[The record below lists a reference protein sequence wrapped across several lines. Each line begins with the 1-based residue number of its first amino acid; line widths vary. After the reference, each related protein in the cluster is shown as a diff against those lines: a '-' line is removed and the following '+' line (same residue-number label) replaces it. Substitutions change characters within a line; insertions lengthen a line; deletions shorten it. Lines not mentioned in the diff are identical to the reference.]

1 LQLKELLSGYEYRDI
16 SGVELIDTEVLG
28 ITSDSRKVGPGF
40 LFGALPGE
48 NVDGYDFIMDAV
60 NAGAVAVLT
69 SNNTPFKMKI
79 NPSVCFISDPNP
91 RKRYAKM
98 VGSFYKQQQP
108 QHVVAVTGTNGKS
121 SVAEFTRQIWQI
133 CDRPAASIGT
143 LGLVAPWGTEGGY
156 LTTPDPIELH
166 KTLVKLDN
174 GGIEH
179 VVIEASSH
187 GLSQF
192 RLDGIN
198 VEIAAFTN
206 FSRDHLD
213 YHKTMESYFNVKRR
227 LFTEVLN
234 PDGVAVINSDD
245 KMAVK
250 LSKILKKRNINSIDF
265 GKNANDVILE
275 NIEAFPHGQRL
286 SLSVFGRTYNLMLP
300 LIGNF
305 QSMNALCAL
314 AIVIASGLNP
324 EMATRALSKLQSVKG
339 RMELV
344 ACTVNDSRIFV
355 DYAHTPDAL
364 ENVLNSL
371 RAHTKNKLKIV
382 FGCGGNRDHGKR
394 PKMGKIATQ
403 LADEVIITDDNPR
416 YENAAQIRAQIKSAS
431 PGAIEIADRMDA
443 IATAVKSLATGD
455 SLVVAGKGHEKGQ
468 IIDGAEI
475 PFDDVKAVKS
485 VVRGNL

>member
-1 LQLKELLSGYEYRDI
+1 MQLKELLSGYEFKDM
-16 SGVELIDTEVLG
+16 SGVEFIDTEVLG
-28 ITSDSRKVGPGF
+28 ITSDSREVGPGF
-40 LFGALPGE
+40 LFAALPGE

-69 SNNTPFKMKI
+69 PDKAPSKMKA
-79 NPSVCFISDPNP
+79 NPSVCFIPDPNP
-91 RKRYAKM
+91 RKQYAKM
-98 VGSFYKQQQP
+98 VGKFYKPQP

-143 LGLVAPWGTEGGY
+143 LGLVAPWGSESGY

-166 KTLVKLDN
+166 KALLKLN
-174 GGIEH
+174 KGGIEH

-192 RLDGIN
+192 RLDGID
-198 VEIAAFTN
+198 VGIAAFTN
-206 FSRDHLD
+206 LSRDHLD
-213 YHKTMESYFNVKRR
+213 YHETMESYFDAKHR

-234 PDGVAVINSDD
+234 PGGMAVINSDD
-245 KMAVK
+245 KVAI
-250 LSKILKKRNINSIDF
+250 KISRTLKKRNINLIDF
-265 GKNANDVILE
+265 GKSASDVILE
-275 NIEAFPHGQRL
+275 NIEAFPDGQRL
-286 SLSVFGRTYNLMLP
+286 SLSVFGRAYDLMLP
-300 LIGNF
+300 LIGDF

-324 EMATRALSKLQSVKG
+324 ETATRSLSKLQGVKG
-339 RMELV
+339 RVELV
-344 ACTVNDSRIFV
+344 ACTANGSRIFV
-355 DYAHTPDAL
+355 DYAHTPDAI

-371 RAHTKNKLKIV
+371 RAYTKNKLKIV

-443 IATAVKSLATGD
+443 IATAVKSLSTGD
-455 SLVVAGKGHEKGQ
+455 LLVIAGKGHEKGQ
-468 IIDGAEI
+468 LIDGVEM
-475 PFDDVKAVKS
+475 PFDDVEAVRS